1 MKPRFWLALMA
12 LMGATP
18 SMARAQ
24 PVVLS
29 EAPLSS
35 SVTVYRD
42 DNRQQGR
49 FNIGWLRG
57 YALISEKR
65 RISLPAGEAVVRFEG
80 VADGMIA
87 VSAVVTGLPGGV
99 EEKNR
104 DARLLSPASLL
115 DGSLGNRVHIRRT
128 DRVTGR
134 TSETDAILRSGPD
147 DGVVLETPDGV
158 EALRCSG
165 LPERLVY
172 DGVPE
177 GLSARPSFSIHTR
190 SPQATEVEVTLTYL
204 ATGFDWGAS
213 YVATIAEDGR
223 TLDLFAWLTVANGNG
238 NGATFPSAH
247 LLAVAGKPS
256 RTSDFDA
263 LVARGSS
270 PMLRLSCWPM
280 GSTSTGGAPPA
291 PPPPPPPAPMAA
303 AAPMELAVTARRMDK
318 AMYDA
323 VAVQEDLGDLK
334 LYRVPVPVDVVPN
347 GQKQVAMI
355 QRENVPF
362 TTFYA
367 GRLEPGDPGDA
378 SRPLVRTLRM
388 QNKEQDGLGLPLPSG
403 GLAVMR
409 QRGGDELLLAD
420 TAMKDRA
427 IGEKVEI
434 AAGFSDQVRLTQTLL
449 RDGDKEKRYRL
460 VLSNATAGKAAA
472 EIALPRL
479 DGYDLKAMG
488 MKDKDGGKAWLVAVP
503 AHGEARLEIVYRRQ

>member
-12 LMGATP
+12 LTGGAP
-18 SMARAQ
+18 SIVGAQ

-29 EAPLSS
+29 DAPLSS

-42 DNRQQGR
+42 DSRQAGR
-49 FNIGWLRG
+49 FNLNWLRG

-99 EEKNR
+99 DEKNR

-128 DRVTGR
+128 DRATGKI
-134 TSETDAILRSGPD
+134 SETEAIIRSAPD
-147 DGVVLETPDGV
+147 NGVVLATAQGV

-165 LPERLVY
+165 LPEQIVY
-172 DGVPE
+172 DEVAE
-177 GLSARPSFSIHTR
+177 GLSAKPRFSIHTR
-190 SPQATEVEVTLTYL
+190 SPQATEAEVTLTYL

-238 NGATFPSAH
+238 ATFPDAR
-247 LLAVAGKPS
+247 LLAVAGEPN

-263 LVARGSS
+263 LVAHQPS
-270 PMLRLSCWPM
+270 PTLNLSCWPM
-280 GSTSTGGAPPA
+280 GSTSEGVEVPQSPLPPL
-291 PPPPPPPAPMAA
+291 PVPMAA
-303 AAPMELAVTARRMDK
+303 AAPMELSVTARRMDK
-318 AMYDA
+318 VMYDA
-323 VAVQEDLGDLK
+323 IAKQEDLGDLK

-355 QRENVPF
+355 QREGVAF
-362 TTFYA
+362 TSFYA
-367 GRLEPGDPGDA
+367 GALEPEGVDA
-378 SRPLVRTLRM
+378 SSRPLVHMMRM
-388 QNKEQDGLGLPLPSG
+388 QNSEKEGLGLPLPSG
-403 GLAVMR
+403 GVAVMQ
-409 QRGGDELLLAD
+409 QRGSDELLLSD
-420 TAMKDRA
+420 TVMKDRA

-434 AAGFSDQVRLTQTLL
+434 AAGLSDQVRLSQMLI
-449 RDGDKEKRYRL
+449 DDSEKEMRYVL
-460 VLSNATAGKAAA
+460 VLRNATARKVSAEIGIPRRDGYTLKAAG
-472 EIALPRL
+472 L
-479 DGYDLKAMG
+479 
-488 MKDKDGGKAWLVAVP
+488 KDKDGGKLWLASVP
-503 AHGEARLEIVYRRQ
+503 AHGAARLEIVYRRQ